1 MATFARSTLV
11 SAGLLL
17 FTLPALAADA
27 VNINNANTDRLTD
40 LNGVG
45 SVLAS
50 RIVEYRDAN
59 GEFQSV
65 ANLTA
70 VKGIG
75 DKTVEDLKGQVSV
88 E

>member
-1 MATFARSTLV
+1 MATSLRSAAVAAL
-11 SAGLLL
+11 LLL
-17 FTLPALAADA
+17 FSLPALAADA
-27 VNINNANTDRLTD
+27 ININTANTERLTE

-45 SVLAS
+45 SVLAG

-59 GEFQSV
+59 GEFESV
-65 ANLTA
+65 AGLTA

-75 DKTVEDLKGQVSV
+75 AKTAEDLEGRAVV

>member
-1 MATFARSTLV
+1 MATVRSALLTAAIVLV
-11 SAGLLL
+11 S
-17 FTLPALAADA
+17 LPAFAADS
-27 VNINNANTDRLTD
+27 VNINSAGAERLTQ
-40 LNGVG
+40 LHGVG

-59 GEFQSV
+59 GEFDSV
-65 ANLTA
+65 SDLTA

-75 DKTVEDLKGQVSV
+75 DKTAADLKEQATV